1 MPLAGSRSGIRR
13 RITAVSTAL
22 DSVIYTYRQRLNS
35 RIRRVSTTVLCSR
48 KRRGGAFVVNW
59 CRLDHCRTVFN

>member
-13 RITAVSTAL
+13 RITAVNTAL
-22 DSVIYTYRQRLNS
+22 DSVIYTYRQHLNS

-48 KRRGGAFVVNW
+48 KRRGGGYVVN
-59 CRLDHCRTVFN
+59 